1 MSVTYVGFR
10 GHSVSR
16 EWSDVLTAAGREVA
30 FTLDSGHRTMGE
42 QQALYTNFLRFGKP
56 LAAVP
61 APNAPHI
68 RTGRVDHAIDV
79 NSLDGGANRLAAWL
93 HGKGGHPSFPVRGEP
108 WHIELGVGE
117 LRALAGK
124 LADPFRGYTASE
136 RRMLREYDRLVRA
149 RRDRKRRVALRKLM
163 KAQRKRIWRAAQ
175 PKSSGG
181 DGRGWDHL
189 NRRAR
194 YDSLLARTT

>member
-10 GHSVSR
+10 GHSVSS
-16 EWSDVLTAAGREVA
+16 EWANVLTAAGREVA
-30 FTLDSGHRTMGE
+30 FALDSGHRTMGE
-42 QQALYTNFLRFGKP
+42 QQALYTKFVRFGKP

-108 WHIELGVGE
+108 WHIELGGGE

-124 LADPFRGYTASE
+124 LADPLRGYTASE
-136 RRMLREYDRLVRA
+136 RRMIREYDRLVRT

-175 PKSSGG
+175 SKSSGG
-181 DGRGWDHL
+181 DGRGWDHA